1 MSSNELSLED
11 LRSHAYIIG
20 GTRTGKTNLQL
31 FLLNCLYWNRN
42 QQKYPCAMIY
52 IDPHGDASLQL
63 AMMQENWEEL
73 TILDPLYTTFALNP
87 LELPPLP
94 QIDSPNYRRERTMAV
109 QNQVEQMSIVMRE
122 MFSTSS
128 EQAPRLMWM
137 LKGALYY
144 LYSQTDPAN
153 IANKQQKNE
162 ADDRKFEAGERGKP
176 TITQDKEEDKEERE
190 KKNSEVDSPLER
202 FSKQGDAFS
211 LSNPKSTITFLDLYY
226 LLDEMIRMDKEELEE
241 MLKSQT
247 IPDEVVS
254 RTIEAI
260 SKLEDT
266 AFAAAMNRISN
277 FVLPLA
283 SITARTFCKRDSKL
297 DFSEMLKP
305 GRLTIF
311 RIPKSN
317 LPEDFCTMLTSA
329 IVLRIYFIVQAR
341 ARELERAGGIS
352 KDLSPRSRTSIHVFI
367 DEFQS
372 IAKLGILSTILS
384 ESAKF
389 GLYLNIAH
397 QNISQIPDELFDAII
412 GNAGMIFSFRLGPD
426 DARTVAKVMA
436 PYEERWSKAIVR
448 LPNWLSVVRMNP
460 RGDSALA
467 RSLTFQVPKV
477 ADPIHSQGAVI
488 DYMKS
493 EMENSYGSGEELS
506 TKDREPIYL
515 AAIEEARKAKRL
527 PQLRPIEENILYMI
541 DSRRSE
547 SREKE
552 MKFRTLARMMQEQ
565 FGWNLSLT
573 LGAVNSLV
581 DKGYLHDMGIF
592 YDPSLVGKT
601 DERLL
606 NEDEKDRSRET
617 SYTLTNHAKNSFL
630 NRDLKGARV
639 GRNIHWN
646 MLNHLIHYYRERK
659 GFSCNADYGDSNERR
674 PDIVVYPLKTSFA
687 KDRTDGGIKEVH
699 DPNHWDVKNR
709 FAIEVETTPRKN
721 QRQLLKNYDKCFTP
735 PGQYSRLIFYVGSQ
749 KHRKDVLDLL
759 KGKSPNTYEVRQLD
773 AQALGLRDEELQEA
787 LALEE
792 E

>member
-1 MSSNELSLED
+1 MSSSEELTLED
-11 LRSHAYIIG
+11 LKSHAYVIG

-31 FLLNCLYWNRN
+31 FLLNCLYWMRN
-42 QQKYPCAMIY
+42 QEKYPCAMIY

-63 AMMQENWEEL
+63 ARMQNNWKNL
-73 TILDPLYTTFALNP
+73 VIIDPLYTTYALNP
-87 LELPPLP
+87 LELPSLP
-94 QIDSPNYRRERTMAV
+94 QTGSTNYRRERTMAV
-109 QNQVEQMSIVMRE
+109 QNQVEQMSVVMRE

-144 LYSQTDPAN
+144 LYAETDPAN
-153 IANKQQKNE
+153 IPPEEEKGENKSEEETEPTELAIMREMKN
-162 ADDRKFEAGERGKP
+162 DDIRR
-176 TITQDKEEDKEERE
+176 DEEKHAKLPEMLFH
-190 KKNSEVDSPLER
+190 PHP
-202 FSKQGDAFS
+202 G
-211 LSNPKSTITFLDLYY
+211 STITFLDLYY
-226 LLDEMIRMDKEELEE
+226 LLNEMIRMDKEELEE
-241 MLKSQT
+241 LLKSQP

-254 RTIEAI
+254 RTMEAI
-260 SKLEDT
+260 SKLEDS

-329 IVLRIYFIVQAR
+329 IVLRIYFMIQAR
-341 ARELERAGGIS
+341 ARELERTGGVS
-352 KDLSPRSRTSIHVFI
+352 KRSSSTERASVHVFI

-397 QNISQIPDELFDAII
+397 QNISQIPDDLFDAII
-412 GNAGMIFSFRLGPD
+412 GNAGMVFGFRLGPD
-426 DARTVAKVMA
+426 DARTISKVMA
-436 PYEERWSKAIVR
+436 PNEEKWAKAIVR

-467 RSLTFQVPKV
+467 RTLTFEVPKV
-477 ADPIHSQGAVI
+477 PEPVHSQGQVI

-493 EMENSYGSGEELS
+493 EMEKRYGSGDELS
-506 TKDREPIYL
+506 TKDRDPIYR
-515 AAIEEARKAKRL
+515 AAMEEAKIAKGL
-527 PQLRPIEENILYMI
+527 PQLRPVEENILYVI
-541 DSRRSE
+541 DSRRIDSK
-547 SREKE
+547 EKE
-552 MKFRTLARMMQEQ
+552 MKFRTLAKIMHEQ
-565 FGWNLSLT
+565 FGWNLSVT

-581 DKGYLHDMGIF
+581 DKGYLHDVGIF
-592 YDPSLVGKT
+592 YDPSLVGKP
-601 DERLL
+601 DESFL

-617 SYTLTNHAKNSFL
+617 SYALTTYSKNVFL
-630 NRDLKGARV
+630 NRDLKGRRA
-639 GRNIHWN
+639 GKNIHWN
-646 MLNHLIHYYRERK
+646 MMKHLIHYYRERK
-659 GFSCNADYGDSNERR
+659 GFSCTVDYGDSNNRW
-674 PDIVVYPLKTSFA
+674 PDIIVYPLKTIFV
-687 KDRTDGGIKEVH
+687 KDKQDGSIKEVH
-699 DPNHWDVKNR
+699 DPNHWDVRNR

-721 QRQLLKNYDKCFTP
+721 QKQLVKNYDKCFSP
-735 PGQYSRLIFYVGSQ
+735 PGQFARVVFYVGSQ

-759 KGKSPNTYEVRQLD
+759 KSKSPGTFEVRQLD
-773 AQALGLRDEELQEA
+773 GQALGLKDEDLLKG

-792 E
+792 QEPD

>member
-1 MSSNELSLED
+1 MSCDELTLED
-11 LRSHAYIIG
+11 LKSHAYVIG

-31 FLLNCLYWNRN
+31 FLLNCMYWKQN

-63 AMMQENWEEL
+63 AKIQSNWEDL
-73 TILDPLYTTFALNP
+73 VILDPLYTTYALNP

-94 QIDSPNYRRERTMAV
+94 QTGSSSYRRERTMAV
-109 QNQVEQMSIVMRE
+109 QNQVEQMSVVMRE

-144 LYSQTDPAN
+144 LYSETDPAN
-153 IANKQQKNE
+153 IASEEVKSEDSTE
-162 ADDRKFEAGERGKP
+162 AETEPPRELA
-176 TITQDKEEDKEERE
+176 TIQE
-190 KKNSEVDSPLER
+190 KKNDQIKPRETLFHPHPE
-202 FSKQGDAFS
+202 
-211 LSNPKSTITFLDLYY
+211 STITFLDLYY
-226 LLDEMIRMDKEELEE
+226 LLNEMIRMDKEELEE
-241 MLKSQT
+241 LLKSQP

-254 RTIEAI
+254 RTMEAI

-283 SITARTFCKRDSKL
+283 SITARTFCKRDSRL

-341 ARELERAGGIS
+341 ARELERAGGGV
-352 KDLSPRSRTSIHVFI
+352 KNLSDSERTSVHVFI

-372 IAKLGILSTILS
+372 ISKLGILSTILS

-389 GLYLNIAH
+389 GLFLNIAH
-397 QNISQIPDELFDAII
+397 QNISQIPDDLFDGII
-412 GNAGMIFSFRLGPD
+412 GNAGMIFAFRLGPD
-426 DARTVAKVMA
+426 DGRTISKVMA
-436 PYEERWSKAIVR
+436 PDEERWAKAIVR

-467 RSLTFQVPKV
+467 RTLTFEVPKV
-477 ADPIHSQGAVI
+477 PDPVHSQRQVI
-488 DYMKS
+488 DYMNS
-493 EMENSYGSGEELS
+493 EMEKRYGSGDELS
-506 TKDREPIYL
+506 TKDREPIYR
-515 AAIEEARKAKRL
+515 AAMEEAKKAKGL
-527 PQLRPIEENILYMI
+527 PQLRPVEENILYVI
-541 DSRRSE
+541 DSRRIDSK
-547 SREKE
+547 EKE
-552 MKFRTLARMMQEQ
+552 MKFRTLAMIMQEQ
-565 FGWNLSLT
+565 FGWNLSVT

-581 DKGYLHDMGIF
+581 DKGYLHDVGIF
-592 YDPSLVGKT
+592 YDPSLVGKS
-601 DERLL
+601 DESFL

-617 SYTLTNHAKNSFL
+617 SYALTDYAKNDFL
-630 NRDLKGARV
+630 NRDIKGRRA
-639 GRNIHWN
+639 GKNIHWN
-646 MLNHLIHYYRERK
+646 MMKHLIHYYRERK
-659 GFSCNADYGDSNERR
+659 GFSCTVDYGDSNNRW
-674 PDIVVYPLKTSFA
+674 PDIIVYPLKTAFV
-687 KDRTDGGIKEVH
+687 KDKGDGSIKEVH
-699 DPNHWDVKNR
+699 DPNHWDMKTR

-721 QRQLLKNYDKCFTP
+721 QRQLVKNYDKCLSP
-735 PGQYSRLIFYVGSQ
+735 PGQYTRVVFYVASE

-759 KGKSPNTYEVRQLD
+759 KTRPPNSYDVKQLGSTSLGMSE
-773 AQALGLRDEELQEA
+773 AQLERG

-792 E
+792 QES

>member
-1 MSSNELSLED
+1 MSSEELTLED
-11 LRSHAYIIG
+11 LKSHAYVIG
-20 GTRTGKTNLQL
+20 ATRSGKTNLQL
-31 FLLNCLYWNRN
+31 FLLNCLYWKQN

-63 AMMQENWEEL
+63 ARMQNNWEDL
-73 TILDPLYTTFALNP
+73 VILDPLYTTYALNP

-94 QIDSPNYRRERTMAV
+94 ETGSSNYRSERTMAV
-109 QNQVEQMSIVMRE
+109 QNQVEQMSVVMRE

-144 LYSQTDPAN
+144 LYSVTDPAN
-153 IANKQQKNE
+153 VAPTPDE
-162 ADDRKFEAGERGKP
+162 GDD
-176 TITQDKEEDKEERE
+176 TDKEPKPRGVEVVQVAKKSKDSAGDE
-190 KKNSEVDSPLER
+190 KRLAEPGEIRSRLHP
-202 FSKQGDAFS
+202 G
-211 LSNPKSTITFLDLYY
+211 STITFLDLYY
-226 LLDEMIRMDKEELEE
+226 LLNEMIRMDKEELEE
-241 MLKSQT
+241 LLKSQP

-254 RTIEAI
+254 RTMEAI

-329 IVLRIYFIVQAR
+329 IVLRIYFMVQAR
-341 ARELERAGGIS
+341 ARELERAGGVVKNS
-352 KDLSPRSRTSIHVFI
+352 SSSSGRTSVHVYI

-389 GLYLNIAH
+389 GLFLNIAH
-397 QNISQIPDELFDAII
+397 QNISQIPDDLFDAII
-412 GNAGMIFSFRLGPD
+412 GNAGMVFGFRLGPD
-426 DARTVAKVMA
+426 DARTISKVMA
-436 PYEERWSKAIVR
+436 PDEEKWAKAIVR

-460 RGDSALA
+460 RGDSAFA
-467 RSLTFQVPKV
+467 RTLTFEVPKV
-477 ADPIHSQGAVI
+477 PDPVHSQGQVI
-488 DYMKS
+488 GYMKS
-493 EMENSYGSGEELS
+493 EMERRYGSGDELS
-506 TKDREPIYL
+506 TKDREPIYR
-515 AAIEEARKAKRL
+515 AAMEEAKKAKGL
-527 PQLRPIEENILYMI
+527 PQLRPVEENILYVI
-541 DSRRSE
+541 DSRRIDSK
-547 SREKE
+547 EKE
-552 MKFRTLARMMQEQ
+552 MKFRTLAKIMQEQ
-565 FGWNLSLT
+565 FGWNLSVT

-581 DKGYLHDMGIF
+581 DKGYLHDVGIF
-592 YDPSLVGKT
+592 YDPSLVGKP
-601 DERLL
+601 DESFL

-617 SYTLTNHAKNSFL
+617 SYALTTYSKNAFL
-630 NRDLKGARV
+630 NRDLKGRRA
-639 GRNIHWN
+639 GKNIHWN
-646 MLNHLIHYYRERK
+646 MMKHLIHYYRERK
-659 GFSCNADYGDSNERR
+659 GFSCTVDYGDSNNRW
-674 PDIVVYPLKTSFA
+674 PDIIVYPLKTSFV
-687 KDRTDGGIKEVH
+687 KDKGDGSVKELH
-699 DPNHWDVKNR
+699 DPNHWDMKNR

-721 QRQLLKNYDKCFTP
+721 QKQLVKNYDKCFSP
-735 PGQYSRLIFYVGSQ
+735 PGQYSRVVFYVGSQ

-759 KGKSPNTYEVRQLD
+759 KSRPPNTFEVKQLD
-773 AQALGLRDEELQEA
+773 GQALGLSDEELQKG

-792 E
+792 QEPD

>member
-1 MSSNELSLED
+1 MRGNLSSNELTLED
-11 LRSHAYIIG
+11 LKSHAYVIG

-31 FLLNCLYWNRN
+31 FLLNCMYWKLN

-63 AMMQENWEEL
+63 AKMQENWEDL
-73 TILDPLYTTFALNP
+73 VILDPLYTTYALNP

-94 QIDSPNYRRERTMAV
+94 QTGSSSYRRERTMAV
-109 QNQVEQMSIVMRE
+109 QNQVEQMSVVMRE

-144 LYSQTDPAN
+144 LYSETDPAN
-153 IANKQQKNE
+153 MASEEEKSEDE
-162 ADDRKFEAGERGKP
+162 AETEARELGA
-176 TITQDKEEDKEERE
+176 IQE
-190 KKNSEVDSPLER
+190 KKNDEDEEKYAKPRETL
-202 FSKQGDAFS
+202 FHPHPG
-211 LSNPKSTITFLDLYY
+211 STITFLDLYY
-226 LLDEMIRMDKEELEE
+226 LLNEMIRMDKEELEE
-241 MLKSQT
+241 LLKSQP

-254 RTIEAI
+254 RTMEAI

-297 DFSEMLKP
+297 DFSEMMKP

-341 ARELERAGGIS
+341 ARELERAGGVNNS
-352 KDLSPRSRTSIHVFI
+352 TSSSERTSVHVFI

-372 IAKLGILSTILS
+372 ISKLGILSTILS

-389 GLYLNIAH
+389 GLFLNIAH
-397 QNISQIPDELFDAII
+397 QNISQIPDDLFDAII

-426 DARTVAKVMA
+426 DARTVSKVMA
-436 PYEERWSKAIVR
+436 PDEEKWAKAIVR

-467 RSLTFQVPKV
+467 RTLSFEVPKV
-477 ADPIHSQGAVI
+477 TDPIHSQAEVI
-488 DYMKS
+488 SYMRS
-493 EMENSYGSGEELS
+493 EMEKRYGSGEELS
-506 TKDREPIYL
+506 TKDREPLYR
-515 AAIEEARKAKRL
+515 AAMEEAKRAKGL
-527 PQLRPIEENILYMI
+527 PQLRPVEENILYVI
-541 DSRRSE
+541 DSRRIDSKQ
-547 SREKE
+547 KE
-552 MKFRTLARMMQEQ
+552 MKFRTLAKIMQEQ
-565 FGWNLSLT
+565 FGWNLSVT

-581 DKGYLHDMGIF
+581 DKGYLHDVGIF
-592 YDPSLVGKT
+592 YDPSLVGKS
-601 DERLL
+601 DGSYL

-617 SYTLTNHAKNSFL
+617 SYTLTYYAMNAFL
-630 NRDLKGARV
+630 NRDLKGRRA
-639 GRNIHWN
+639 GKNIHWN
-646 MLNHLIHYYRERK
+646 MMKHLIHYYRERK
-659 GFSCNADYGDSNERR
+659 GFSCTMDYGDSNNRW
-674 PDIVVYPLKTSFA
+674 PDIIVYPLKTTFV
-687 KDRTDGGIKEVH
+687 KDKADGSIKEIH

-721 QRQLLKNYDKCFTP
+721 QKQLLKNYEKCFSP
-735 PGQYSRLIFYVGSQ
+735 PGQYSRVVFYVGSQ

-759 KGKSPNTYEVRQLD
+759 KSMPPNTFEVKQLD
-773 AQALGLRDEELQEA
+773 GQALGLNDADLQNELAHEEQGPD
-787 LALEE
+787 
-792 E
+792 